1 MSKRLRVGIVGSGIG
16 RSHAEGY
23 CEFPDLYEVVAL
35 ADISPERQNKVAD
48 MFGIPE
54 RPDNMEALYDLGLD
68 LIDICTPS
76 GLHFDQ
82 ATAAM
87 EAGFDVVIEK
97 PVARSLAECDALIAT
112 AERTGK
118 RACPI
123 FQYRF
128 GHGLQKLHH
137 LVGKGLAG
145 RPSVATA
152 ETHWY
157 RGETYYSRASWRGTW
172 DGETGGCF
180 TTHAIH
186 IHDILCEVLGPIK
199 SVNARTSRRV
209 NGNETEDMGLLS
221 LEFKSGA
228 MASSSVTLG
237 SREEM
242 SRLRFCFDDL
252 AAESG
257 RRPYHPDHDPW
268 TFPHDD
274 PEAAAKIEAALA
286 DFEPLPERFEGQFYR
301 MHAALTQGTELPV
314 TLADAR
320 RSIELLTAAYWSARS
335 GESVSLPIG
344 ADHPFY
350 NGWLDTMK
358 KDTAHG

>member
-1 MSKRLRVGIVGSGIG
+1 MKKLRVGIVGSGIG

-23 CEFPDLYEVVAL
+23 TALGDMYEVVAL
-35 ADISPERQNKVAD
+35 CDISPERRDSVAE

-54 RPDNMEALYDLGLD
+54 RPDRLEQLYDLGLD

-82 ATAAM
+82 ATAVM
-87 EAGFDVVIEK
+87 EAGYDVVIEK
-97 PVARSLAECDALIAT
+97 PVGRSLAEMDALIAT
-112 AERTGK
+112 SERT
-118 RACPI
+118 RRTACPI

-137 LVGKGLAG
+137 LMAKGMAG

-152 ETHWY
+152 ETHWF
-157 RGETYYSRASWRGTW
+157 RGDAYYSRAAWRGTW

-186 IHDILCEVLGPIK
+186 IHDILCEVLGQPK
-199 SVNARTSRRV
+199 SVHARTSRRV
-209 NGNETEDMGLLS
+209 NGNETEDMGVLS
-221 LEFKSGA
+221 LEFESGA

-237 SREEM
+237 SRKEM

-252 AAESG
+252 VAESG
-257 RRPYHPDHDPW
+257 LRPYHPDHDPW
-268 TFPHDD
+268 TFPNDD
-274 PEAAAKIEAALA
+274 PEAGKAIEAALA
-286 DFEPLPERFEGQFYR
+286 DFEPLPERFEGQFLR
-301 MHAALTQGTELPV
+301 MHAALTGDAPLPV

-320 RSIELLTAAYWSARS
+320 RSIELLTAAYWSART
-335 GESVSLPIG
+335 GETVILPIG
-344 ADHPFY
+344 RDHPFY
-350 NGWLDTMK
+350 GGWLDTMK
-358 KDTAHG
+358 RETAHG

>member
-1 MSKRLRVGIVGSGIG
+1 MTKKLRVGIVGSGIG

-23 CEFPDLYEVVAL
+23 AELRDKYEIVAL
-35 ADISPERQNKVAD
+35 CDISPERRDKVAD
-48 MFGIPE
+48 MFNIPE
-54 RPDNMEALYDLGLD
+54 RPDRLESLFDMGLD
-68 LIDICTPS
+68 LINICTPS

-82 ATAAM
+82 AMQVM
-87 EAGFDVVIEK
+87 EAGHNIVVEK
-97 PVARSLAECDALIAT
+97 PAARSLAEIDQLVAT
-112 AERTGK
+112 SERTGTTV
-118 RACPI
+118 CPI

-157 RGETYYSRASWRGTW
+157 RGETYYSRAAWRGTW

-186 IHDILCEVLGPIK
+186 IHDILCEVLGPIAK
-199 SVNARTSRRV
+199 VHARTSRRV
-209 NGNETEDMGLLS
+209 NGNETEDMGILS
-221 LEFKSGA
+221 LEFESGA

-237 SREEM
+237 SRQET

-252 AAESG
+252 VAESG
-257 RRPYHPDHDPW
+257 LRPYHPDHDPW
-268 TFPHDD
+268 TFPHDE
-274 PEAAAKIEAALA
+274 PEAAEAIQAALA
-286 DFEPLPERFEGQFYR
+286 DFKPLPERFTGQFYR
-301 MHAALTQGTELPV
+301 LHAALTEGAPLPV

-320 RSIELLTAAYWSARS
+320 RSIELLTAAYWSAHS
-335 GESVSLPIG
+335 GEPVTLPLKS
-344 ADHPFY
+344 DHPFY

-358 KDTAHG
+358 KVTANG